1 MTAKIGWKIKAN
13 KKRRAVTIEVSPV
26 LPPSATPDALSTN
39 VVTVDVPSIAPA
51 VVPIES
57 AKRACLALGK
67 LTYQPL
73 KQLLQEF
80 LLYRTSRRIGRQKEL
95 QTFQLIKLC

>member
-39 VVTVDVPSIAPA
+39 VVTVDVPSIAPT

-67 LTYQPL
+67 FPSLSNISAFDAT
-73 KQLLQEF
+73 
-80 LLYRTSRRIGRQKEL
+80 
-95 QTFQLIKLC
+95 LIISQNINMSLSFFFDDK